1 MRNFSRIAGV
11 LICSVVLSSCESAYY
26 SINEQFGR
34 MKRDILVDRA
44 EDAMEAQ
51 EEAKEEFKDALTQF
65 EAVVGIPESDL
76 KSTYNRLN
84 SAFEDAEAQ
93 AGEVS
98 ERIDA
103 VEDVAEDLFEE
114 WQEELEQIGNA
125 SLRSQSAQ
133 QLRATRTRANSLVKA
148 MRKAESRMA
157 PVLDSF
163 REHVLFLKHNLNAR
177 AVASLQGELQG
188 IESDVGRLIR
198 EMEVS
203 IAEAQSFIKQE
214 S

>member
-1 MRNFSRIAGV
+1 MQTPRVLLV
-11 LICSVVLSSCESAYY
+11 LIFSLVLSSCESAYY

-34 MKRDILVDRA
+34 LKRDILVDRA
-44 EDAMEAQ
+44 EAAMEAQ

-65 EAVVGIPESDL
+65 EAIVGIDESDL
-76 KSTYNRLN
+76 KSTYNRLS
-84 SAFEDAEAQ
+84 SAFEDAESQ

-98 ERIDA
+98 DRIDS

-114 WQEELEQIGNA
+114 WQDELDQIGNA
-125 SLRSQSAQ
+125 SLRNQSAQ
-133 QLRATRTRANSLVKA
+133 QLRATKARSSSLIKA

-163 REHVLFLKHNLNAR
+163 RDHVLFLKHNLNAQ
-177 AVASLQGELQG
+177 AVASLQGELRG
-188 IESDVGRLIR
+188 IETDVGRLIR
-198 EMEVS
+198 EMEAS
-203 IAEAQSFIKQE
+203 ITEAQSFIQQE

>member
-1 MRNFSRIAGV
+1 MRSFSRIATV
-11 LICSVVLSSCESAYY
+11 LVCSLVLSACESAYY

-44 EDAMEAQ
+44 EDAMQAQ
-51 EEAKEEFKDALTQF
+51 EEAEEEFKDAFTQF

-98 ERIDA
+98 DRIDA

-125 SLRSQSAQ
+125 NLRSQSAQ

-157 PVLDSF
+157 PVLDTF
-163 REHVLFLKHNLNAR
+163 RDHVLFLKHNLNAR

-188 IESDVGRLIR
+188 IETNVGRLIR

>member
-1 MRNFSRIAGV
+1 MRSFSRIATV
-11 LICSVVLSSCESAYY
+11 LVCSLVLSACESAYY

-51 EEAKEEFKDALTQF
+51 EEAKEEFKDAFAQF

-98 ERIDA
+98 DRIDA

-125 SLRSQSAQ
+125 NLRSQSAQ

-157 PVLDSF
+157 PVLDTF
-163 REHVLFLKHNLNAR
+163 RDHVLFLKHNLNAR

-188 IESDVGRLIR
+188 IETNVGRLIR

>member
-1 MRNFSRIAGV
+1 MSHLTRIVGV
-11 LICSVVLSSCESAYY
+11 LIVSLVLSSCESTYY

-51 EEAKEEFKDALTQF
+51 EEAKEEFKDAFTQF

-76 KSTYNRLN
+76 KSTYNRLS

-93 AGEVS
+93 ASEVS
-98 ERIDA
+98 DRIDA

-114 WQEELEQIGNA
+114 WQEELDQISNA
-125 SLRSQSAQ
+125 SLRSQSTE
-133 QLRATRTRANSLVKA
+133 QLKATRSRANSLVKA
-148 MRKAESRMA
+148 MRKAESRME

-163 REHVLFLKHNLNAR
+163 RDHVLFLKHNLNAR

-188 IESDVGRLIR
+188 IEIDVGRLIR
-198 EMEVS
+198 EMEAS
-203 IAEAQSFIKQE
+203 IAEAQSFIQQE

>member
-1 MRNFSRIAGV
+1 MVNAPRVIGV
-11 LICSVVLSSCESAYY
+11 LICSLVLSSCESAYY
-26 SINEQFGR
+26 SVNEQFGR

-44 EDAMEAQ
+44 EAAMEAQ

-84 SAFEDAEAQ
+84 SAFEDAESQ
-93 AGEVS
+93 AEEVS
-98 ERIDA
+98 DRIDA
-103 VEDVAEDLFEE
+103 VEDVAEALFDE
-114 WQEELEQIGNA
+114 WEEELEQIGSA
-125 SLRSQSAQ
+125 SLRNQSAQ
-133 QLRATRTRANSLVKA
+133 QLRATKARSSSLVKA
-148 MRKAESRMA
+148 MRRAESRMA

-163 REHVLFLKHNLNAR
+163 RDHVLFLKHNLNAR
-177 AVASLQGELQG
+177 AIASLQGELQG

-198 EMEVS
+198 EMEAS
-203 IAEAQSFIKQE
+203 IAEAQSFIQQE